1 MKLQEISKP
10 ITTAVLN
17 ENIAKMFGQKIDT
30 DQFTL
35 EQLQDVRNK
44 VRTKLSQVETNE
56 SFDVI
61 HNNESYQKNRLFLNI
76 LNKAIAEREDVGEAA
91 RLGSTPKSGPKGK
104 KPDFLDLDKD
114 GDKKEP
120 MQQAAADVAANE
132 PKPASEPKLTDK
144 QKKLPP
150 ALQKAIAKKNES
162 VVKEGEE
169 DKAELVMAAKDMVDR
184 ITSWME
190 DTAEMQSES
199 MLELGDAIRDE
210 MGSQQSEGYIQSVKP
225 ALEELY
231 TSLESTRAA
240 LTQGVGMLTGEEMP
254 EEPMGADEMMPDDPM
269 ADSEMEPT
277 VDDDFEASEP
287 AAGGEEPTGRTRRES
302 IELSRKLGQ
311 ILSSKK
317 K

>member
-35 EQLQDVRNK
+35 EQLQDVRKK
-44 VRTKLSQVETNE
+44 VRTRLSQVEPNE

-269 ADSEMEPT
+269 ADPEMEPT

>member
-269 ADSEMEPT
+269 ADPEMEPT

>member
-10 ITTAVLN
+10 ITSAVLN
-17 ENIAKMFGQKIDT
+17 ENVAQLFGQKIDT
-30 DQFTL
+30 DKFTL

-44 VRTKLSQVETNE
+44 IRTRLSQVETNE

-61 HNNESYQKNRLFLNI
+61 HNDENYQKNRLFLDI
-76 LNKAIAEREDVGEAA
+76 LNKAIAEREDIDEAD
-91 RLGSTPKSGPKGK
+91 
-104 KPDFLDLDKD
+104 KPDFLDLDGD

-120 MQQAAADVAANE
+120 MKKAAAEKDKE
-132 PKPASEPKLTDK
+132 PAKDKEEGKGLTAK

-150 ALQKAIAKKNES
+150 GLQKAIMKKNES

-231 TSLESTRAA
+231 TSLEGTRAA
-240 LTQGVGMLTGEEMP
+240 LTQGVALLTGEEMP
-254 EEPMGADEMMPDDPM
+254 EQPMGSDELMADDPM
-269 ADSEMEPT
+269 AEPDMEPT
-277 VDDDFEASEP
+277 VGDDFEASDPAMGGDEP
-287 AAGGEEPTGRTRRES
+287 AGRTRRES

>member
-10 ITTAVLN
+10 ITSNVLN
-17 ENIAKMFGQKIDT
+17 ENAAKVFGQRIDT
-30 DQFTL
+30 NKFTL
-35 EQLQDVRNK
+35 EQLQDVRNRI
-44 VRTKLSQVETNE
+44 RTNLSQIETNE

-61 HNNESYQKNRLFLNI
+61 YNDKNYQKNRLFLDV
-76 LNKAIAEREDVGEAA
+76 LNTAIAEREDIGE
-91 RLGSTPKSGPKGK
+91 GG

-120 MQQAAADVAANE
+120 MKKAAAEKAAGDNE
-132 PKPASEPKLTDK
+132 PKKGLSAK

-162 VVKEGEE
+162 VVIEGEE

-210 MGSQQSEGYIQSVKP
+210 LGQQQSESFIGNVKP
-225 ALEELY
+225 ALEGLY
-231 TSLESTRAA
+231 STLETTRSA
-240 LTQGVGMLTGEEMP
+240 LTQGVAMLTGEA
-254 EEPMGADEMMPDDPM
+254 EPQQDMGIDEPVADMDMD
-269 ADSEMEPT
+269 MEPIE
-277 VDDDFEASEP
+277 DEDAMGDDFEASEP
-287 AAGGEEPTGRTRRES
+287 AIGGEEAAGRTKRES
-302 IELSRKLGQ
+302 LELSRKLGQ

>member
-44 VRTKLSQVETNE
+44 VRTRLSQVETNE

-76 LNKAIAEREDVGEAA
+76 LNKAIAEREDIDEA
-91 RLGSTPKSGPKGK
+91 G
-104 KPDFLDLDKD
+104 KPDFIDIDGD
-114 GDKKEP
+114 GDKEEP
-120 MQQAAADVAANE
+120 MKKAAADKKAD
-132 PKPASEPKLTDK
+132 KDPAEEKGLTSK

-254 EEPMGADEMMPDDPM
+254 EEPMGADEMMPDDAM
-269 ADSEMEPT
+269 ADPEMEPT

>member
-44 VRTKLSQVETNE
+44 VRTRLSQVETNE

-76 LNKAIAEREDVGEAA
+76 LNKAIAEREDIDEAD
-91 RLGSTPKSGPKGK
+91 K
-104 KPDFLDLDKD
+104 KDFPDIDGD
-114 GDKKEP
+114 GDKEEP
-120 MQQAAADVAANE
+120 MKKAAADKKADKDPTE
-132 PKPASEPKLTDK
+132 KKGLTSK

-150 ALQKAIAKKNES
+150 ALQQAIAKKNKDSMVTAGLDDNKDS

-210 MGSQQSEGYIQSVKP
+210 MGSQQSEGYI
-225 ALEELY
+225 
-231 TSLESTRAA
+231 
-240 LTQGVGMLTGEEMP
+240 
-254 EEPMGADEMMPDDPM
+254 
-269 ADSEMEPT
+269 
-277 VDDDFEASEP
+277 
-287 AAGGEEPTGRTRRES
+287 
-302 IELSRKLGQ
+302 
-311 ILSSKK
+311 
-317 K
+317 